1 MPDGITEKIK
11 LRIAKLIDAGTH
23 QSVEGI
29 AEAIVKQFGLSD
41 RFVHFTHIEIRNKLN
56 EFAFKKIPFNERILF
71 LPHCLRNSKECKATY
86 GEEGLK
92 CVSCGKCSIKTFI
105 EMAKER
111 NYKATFVVPGG
122 SLLTKLVK
130 KYSPKA
136 VVGIACNDE
145 TNLGLDNLRAA
156 GIPAQAVLLLRD
168 GCHDTAANIDEVR
181 EKLDLFSE

>member
-1 MPDGITEKIK
+1 MPDSITEKVK

-41 RFVHFTHIEIRNKLN
+41 RLVHFTHIEIRNKLN
-56 EFAFKKIPFNERILF
+56 ELAFRKVPLEERILF
-71 LPHCLRNSKECKATY
+71 LPHCMRDSKNCKATY
-86 GEEGLK
+86 DEEGLK
-92 CVSCGKCSIKTFI
+92 CASCGKCNIKTFS

-111 NYKATFVVPGG
+111 GYKGVFVVPGG
-122 SLLTKLVK
+122 SLIAKLVK
-130 KYSPKA
+130 KYSPRA
-136 VVGIACNDE
+136 VVGVACNDE

-168 GCHDTAANIDEVR
+168 GCHDTDANIEEVR
-181 EKLDLFSE
+181 EKLDLFAK

>member
-1 MPDGITEKIK
+1 MPDSITEKIK
-11 LRIAKLIDAGTH
+11 LRIANLIDAGTH

-41 RFVHFTHIEIRNKLN
+41 RLVHFTHIEIRNKLN
-56 EFAFKKIPFNERILF
+56 EFAFKKVPFGERILF
-71 LPHCLRNSKECKATY
+71 LPHCMRNSQNCKASY
-86 GEEGLK
+86 GSEGLK
-92 CVSCGKCSIKTFI
+92 CAMCGSCNIKTFI

-111 NYKATFVVPGG
+111 NYKGVFVVPGG
-122 SLLTKLVK
+122 SLVTKLVK

-136 VVGIACNDE
+136 VVGVACNDE

-168 GCHDTAANIDEVR
+168 GCHDTDANAEEVR
-181 EKLDLFSE
+181 EKLDLASK

>member
-11 LRIAKLIDAGTH
+11 LKIAKLIDAGTH

-41 RFVHFTHIEIRNKLN
+41 RLVHFTHIEIRNKLN
-56 EFAFKKIPFNERILF
+56 ESAFKKVPFSERVLF
-71 LPHCLRNSKECKATY
+71 LPHCLRDSKNCKAKY
-86 GEEGLK
+86 DSEGLK
-92 CVSCGKCSIKTFI
+92 CALCGNCSIKNFI

-111 NYKATFVVPGG
+111 NYKAVFVVPGG
-122 SLLTKLVK
+122 SLITQLVK

-136 VVGIACNDE
+136 VVGVACNDE
-145 TNLGLDNLRAA
+145 TNLGFDNLRAA

-168 GCHDTAANIDEVR
+168 GCHDTAVNADEVR
-181 EKLDLFSE
+181 EKLDLVSK